1 MAGVYDKGAEDTKQ
15 AVKAAKHKV
24 KKSKEPWVDGGFG
37 YDLDAAMEGMVDTG
51 VEDAKEIVEEV
62 VINDAKEVGDEV
74 I

>member
-1 MAGVYDKGAEDTKQ
+1 
-15 AVKAAKHKV
+15 
-24 KKSKEPWVDGGFG
+24 
-37 YDLDAAMEGMVDTG
+37 MEGMVDTG

>member
-37 YDLDAAMEGMVDTG
+37 
-51 VEDAKEIVEEV
+51 
-62 VINDAKEVGDEV
+62 
-74 I
+74 